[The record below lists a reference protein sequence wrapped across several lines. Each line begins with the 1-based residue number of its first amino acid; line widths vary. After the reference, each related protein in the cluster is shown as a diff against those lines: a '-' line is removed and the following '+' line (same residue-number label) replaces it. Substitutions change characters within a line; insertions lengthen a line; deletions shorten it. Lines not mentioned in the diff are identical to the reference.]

1 MMETRDCACGSE
13 QVRHEAAQWFARV
26 NDRDLSAQEQA
37 GFEAWL
43 VMHEQHRDEY
53 ALLQRLWVTADL
65 LPRERLEALCQA
77 TPVTP
82 LNPLLQAPQPKSRA
96 FTHYAV
102 AASLVLA
109 ALGAGLFSALSAPT
123 PYAAQFATGFGERRQ
138 VALPDGSIV
147 DLNSRTRLE
156 VSFKHGRRSVELT
169 EGEAM
174 FSVAHDPS
182 QPFVVHAGAGTVT
195 VTGTRFDVRR
205 DPELTRVAVES
216 GTVRV
221 NGREGEQGTPVI
233 LTAGL
238 GSRIDVSG
246 NVTPA
251 TAINTADVT
260 AWRTG
265 KLVFNDATLSE
276 VAEEVSRYRQKPLHV
291 ASGKAGALRLTSV
304 FKSDDT
310 DALLVALPKLLP
322 VSVRTLA
329 DGSQEIISK

>member
-13 QVRHEAAQWFARV
+13 QMRHDAATWFARV
-26 NDRDLSAQEQA
+26 NDTALSREEQLQ
-37 GFEAWL
+37 FDAWL
-43 VMHEQHRDEY
+43 NEHEPHRQEY
-53 ALLQRLWVTADL
+53 AALQQLWDAADL
-65 LPRERLEALCQA
+65 LPRARLEALCQ
-77 TPVTP
+77 TPPPTP
-82 LNPLLQAPQPKSRA
+82 LNPLLHPRPLKNRA
-96 FTHYAV
+96 FTRYAV
-102 AASLVLA
+102 AASVVLA
-109 ALGAGLFSALSAPT
+109 AGLALFSLLSSPSS
-123 PYAAQFATGFGERRQ
+123 YAAQFATSFGERRQ
-138 VALPDGSIV
+138 VALPDGSII

-156 VSFKHGRRSVELT
+156 VRYADGRRSVELT
-169 EGEAM
+169 QGEAM

-182 QPFVVHAGAGTVT
+182 QPFVVHAGAGRVT

-205 DPELTRVAVES
+205 DPEMTRVAVES

-221 NGREGEQGTPVI
+221 NGGDGEPGTPVI

-238 GSRIDVSG
+238 GSRIDADG

-251 TAINTADVT
+251 TAINAADIT
-260 AWRTG
+260 AWRSG

-276 VAEEVSRYRQKPLHV
+276 VAEEVSRYREKPLRV
-291 ASGKAGALRLTSV
+291 ASGKTSMLRLTSV

-322 VSVRTLA
+322 VSVRSLA

>member
-1 MMETRDCACGSE
+1 MMETRDCACGS
-13 QVRHEAAQWFARV
+13 QALRDDAAKWFARV
-26 NDRDLSAQEQA
+26 NDQALSREEQLD
-37 GFEAWL
+37 FEAWL
-43 VMHEQHRDEY
+43 NEHEPHRQEY
-53 ALLQRLWVTADL
+53 AVLQRLWNATDL
-65 LPRERLEALCQA
+65 LPKARLEALCQV
-77 TPVTP
+77 TPAAP
-82 LNPLLQAPQPKSRA
+82 LNPLLHPRPRKNRA
-96 FTHYAV
+96 FTGYAV

-109 ALGAGLFSALSAPT
+109 VGVVMFSLLSSP
-123 PYAAQFATGFGERRQ
+123 PSYAAQFATAFGERRK
-138 VALPDGSIV
+138 VALPDGSII

-156 VSFKHGRRSVELT
+156 VRYERGRRSVELLQ
-169 EGEAM
+169 GEAM

-182 QPFVVHAGAGTVT
+182 QPFVVHAGAGQVT

-205 DPELTRVAVES
+205 DPELTRVTVES

-238 GSRIDVSG
+238 GSRIDADG

-251 TAINTADVT
+251 TAINAADVT

-276 VAEEVSRYRQKPLHV
+276 VAEEVSRYREKPLRV
-291 ASGKAGALRLTSV
+291 ASGKASTLRLTSV

-322 VSVRTLA
+322 VSVRSLA